1 MKTRLHPIPLL
12 GILLGLTIIFFTTPA
27 AAQVKFGNS
36 YINLSKKTVGGTV
49 QPGDTLEI
57 RTNYF
62 FPSAYNGGNIYWVRY
77 VDNIPTNTT
86 YIGDSIRLITNEGL
100 TYKRWTNGAAD
111 DPGTYVGLPP
121 VGQYNIRINIG
132 IGAATVTSNNPTVV
146 TGASTINV
154 GTHRPRVGGGHL
166 TTTSFKVRVT
176 GAVGSTIT
184 LGAGRLYYKKASGST
199 TADTIVNAIQYQ
211 ILISNNDPICADAI
225 GENFVSEAGGS
236 FDSGTTQNRSYGP
249 TFLIP
254 NYTYR
259 LLTSGTQINDGFY
272 TIVNNLSPW
281 ASTFQNAQQR
291 PSCPTAPGG
300 PPPVPQ
306 ACANRMFNGHWD
318 IIGDHTGSTTPAGN
332 TPKAVGTRGGYML
345 VVNADYA
352 TSEAYRQNITG
363 LCPNTSYEFSLW
375 VKNVCETCGIDSVG
389 TANFRPGV
397 YPNLT
402 FAIDNLDR
410 YSTGQIDTLGWI
422 KKGFLFKTGPAQTA
436 ITISIRNNAS
446 GGGGNDWAIDDI
458 ALVTCNPNLNLVP
471 SGNSTVCMGNQVD
484 INCTVRSFFDN
495 YVDYRW
501 EKSVNGG
508 ATWST
513 VSTGSGT
520 PAMVSGAYQYIASLP
535 SFLADSSTHLN
546 QYRFIVASTPTNLN
560 DVNCSFIA
568 SNILIVMVDNC
579 SWVLDTKLLTV
590 KGSVQNNLAQLQW
603 VTVNET
609 DATFEIE
616 RSSDLSQFQLIGTV
630 KGRAPPGMGDSYSFS
645 DPQLLTGPAYYR
657 IKVIEGSKAQYSKVI
672 LLSNTGLNFMIRALA
687 NPFQS
692 AISFEL
698 ETPVDGVAHVSLVD
712 GYGRNV
718 KQIKMN
724 VIKGTNLIRLEDL
737 SALALGVYTLRIQQ
751 QEKVINKMMIK
762 ARQ

>member
-1 MKTRLHPIPLL
+1 ML
-12 GILLGLTIIFFTTPA
+12 FFDLPA
-27 AAQVKFGNS
+27 TAQVKFGNS
-36 YINLSKKTVGGTV
+36 YINLSKRTVGGTV

-62 FPSAYNGGNIYWVRY
+62 FPSTYNGGSIYWVRY

-86 YIGDSIRLITNEGL
+86 YIGDSLRLITNEGL
-100 TYKRWTNGAAD
+100 TYKHWTNTPSN
-111 DPGTYVGLPP
+111 DPGTYIAAPAA
-121 VGQYNIRINIG
+121 GQYNIRINIG

-154 GTHRPRVGGGHL
+154 GAHRPRVGGGHL

-176 GAVGSTIT
+176 GAVGSVIT

-211 ILISNNDPICADAI
+211 ILISNNDPICSDAI
-225 GENFVSEAGGS
+225 GENFVSEAGGT

-249 TFLIP
+249 SFLIP

-259 LLTSGTQINDGFY
+259 LLTSATQINDGFY

-291 PSCPTAPGG
+291 PNCPTAPGG

-375 VKNVCETCGIDSVG
+375 VKNVCETCGIDSIG
-389 TANFRPGV
+389 TATFRPGV

-402 FAIDNLDR
+402 FAIDGLDR
-410 YSTGQIDTLGWI
+410 YSSGQVDTVGWI

-495 YVDYRW
+495 YVNFRW
-501 EKSVNGG
+501 EKSINGG

-513 VSTGSGT
+513 VSTGTGT
-520 PAMVSGAYQYIASLP
+520 PAMVGGAYQYIAALP

-546 QYRFIVASTPTNLN
+546 QYRFIVASTPTNLS
-560 DVNCSFIA
+560 DANCSFIA
-568 SNILIVMVDNC
+568 SNILVVMVDNC
-579 SWVLDTKLLTV
+579 SWVLDTKLLSV
-590 KGSVQNNLAQLQW
+590 KGAVNNNVASLQW

-616 RSSDLSQFQLIGTV
+616 RSSDMTQYQLIGTV
-630 KGRAPPGMGDSYSFS
+630 KGRAPPGMGESYSFM
-645 DPQLLTGPAYYR
+645 DPKLLTGPAYYR
-657 IKVIEGSKAQYSKVI
+657 IKVIEGSKSQYSKVI

-692 AISFEL
+692 NISFEL
-698 ETPVDGVAHVSLVD
+698 ETPVDGVTQISLVD
-712 GYGRNV
+712 GFGRSV
-718 KQIKMN
+718 KQTKLN
-724 VIKGTNLIRLEDL
+724 VIKGTNLVRLEDL
-737 SALALGVYTLRIQQ
+737 ASLPPGVYTLRIQQ